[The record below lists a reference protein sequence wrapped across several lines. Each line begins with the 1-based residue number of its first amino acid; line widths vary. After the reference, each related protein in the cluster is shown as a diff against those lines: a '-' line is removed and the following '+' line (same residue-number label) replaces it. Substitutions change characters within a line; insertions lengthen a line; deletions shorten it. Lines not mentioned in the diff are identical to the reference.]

1 MPVYETKKYEDEGRI
16 NVSFIIAVAIVV
28 VSIIWVASGMIS
40 KKKEATIIHAETQ
53 KARVKVSHRIADF
66 AAPILSVKG
75 TTFADKSVEI
85 KSETAG
91 KIEKIYIREGSKVK
105 KGDLIASIKIDNR
118 YASLEKSKALVTQR
132 ELEYKVAQ
140 TLESKGFNSKVRLAE
155 AKAELE
161 EAKSDLTNIELDI
174 THTKIN
180 APFDGIFDSRQVET
194 GDYVSVGSTIGK
206 VINLNPIKIK
216 AEVSEFAVTKIS
228 KGATDKVRLLNGDE
242 FDAKISYVSLSAS
255 SDTRTFGIE
264 LKAENPDNKIVEGM
278 TAEVS
283 LSLEPQLAYE
293 ISPAIL
299 SLNEKGDI
307 GVKTV
312 DENNIVKFY
321 QVEIVRHDEKG
332 MWVSGLPKVATLIIL
347 GQDFVKEGETVIPVD
362 EFSEAEAELKA
373 QGE

>member
-1 MPVYETKKYEDEGRI
+1 MPIYEPKKYDDEGHI
-16 NVSFIIAVAIVV
+16 NVSFIIAATVV
-28 VSIIWVASGMIS
+28 VFSIVWIASGMVG
-40 KKKEATIIHAETQ
+40 KKKETTIVHAEAP
-53 KARVKVSHRIADF
+53 KAKVKVSHRIADL
-66 AAPILSVKG
+66 ASPELSLKG
-75 TTFADKSVEI
+75 TTYADKSVDI

-91 KIEKIYIREGSKVK
+91 KIETIYIKEGSKVK

-118 YASLEKSKALVTQR
+118 YATLEKAKSLVSQR
-132 ELEYKVAQ
+132 ELEYQAALK
-140 TLESKGFNSKVRLAE
+140 LESKGFNSKVRLAE

-161 EAKSDLTNIELDI
+161 EAKSDLANIELDI
-174 THTKIN
+174 THTKIK
-180 APFDGIFDSRQVET
+180 APFDGIFDSRQIEV
-194 GDYVSVGSTIGK
+194 GDYVSVGTSIGK
-206 VINLNPIKIK
+206 LIDLDPIKIK
-216 AEVSEFAVTKIS
+216 ADVSEFAVTKIS

-242 FDAKISYVSLSAS
+242 FEAKISYVSSSAS
-255 SDTRTFGIE
+255 SSTRTFEIE
-264 LKAENPDNKIVEGM
+264 LKADNHNNKIVEGM
-278 TAEVS
+278 TAEVK

-321 QVEIVRHDEKG
+321 KVEIVRHDEKG
-332 MWVSGLPKVATLIIL
+332 MWIAGLPKQATLITL

-362 EFSEAEAELKA
+362 EFSEAEAELKS